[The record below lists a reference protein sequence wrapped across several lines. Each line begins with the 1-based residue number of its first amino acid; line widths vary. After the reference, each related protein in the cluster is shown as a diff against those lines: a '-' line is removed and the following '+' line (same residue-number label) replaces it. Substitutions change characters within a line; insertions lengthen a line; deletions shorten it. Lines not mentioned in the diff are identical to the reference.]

1 MPEKK
6 NDINPIIAFIVAISF
21 RKPTKANSYG
31 LLRVYNTT
39 TMVCIALLNIFPLI
53 SLITIVKGIKRL
65 KSNYLR
71 YFNGKLNL
79 ISVPAEE
86 CPEDDVKQYKNQAK
100 VYILIAILA
109 ILLKG
114 FFFVQYANRMSADYV
129 AEKQQTEQLQQWNTY
144 TSVSRDDFTEQET
157 TRTFEYIYPIW
168 QNAPLYTKNAL
179 YTKYVLVKD
188 NGLYLYYMQEAHI
201 PAYNQPQ
208 FKIYQNGKQEIIT
221 ADMEKNMVEQHD
233 NLTLSLY
240 NKEYKYN
247 ARYLLKGQLGKQI
260 AAADSVIMRVSED
273 KLYKFTFSASQN
285 E

>member
-1 MPEKK
+1 
-6 NDINPIIAFIVAISF
+6 
-21 RKPTKANSYG
+21 
-31 LLRVYNTT
+31 
-39 TMVCIALLNIFPLI
+39 MVCIALLNFFPLI

-65 KSNYLR
+65 KSKYLR
-71 YFNGKLNL
+71 YFNKELNL

-144 TSVSRDDFTEQET
+144 SVVNRDDFTEQVT

-201 PAYNQPQ
+201 PAHNQPQ

-260 AAADSVIMRVSED
+260 AAADSVTMRVSED
-273 KLYKFTFSASQN
+273 ELYKFTFSASQN